1 MPAAVSFRGAM
12 TATAPDPSEAPE
24 PDTSEVSLSYPGWR
38 VVFLCFVMA
47 VVCWGFGFYG
57 HGFYLAEL
65 QRLHGWPA
73 WLVSSAS
80 TAYYFFSAFLV
91 VFINDGVRRFGA
103 RACVLV
109 GAVAMAAALA
119 ALPFIATPWQLFAS
133 YGVMAFAWATM
144 SVGAITNIL
153 GLWFERKRGLAISL
167 ALNGASLGGVVLVPA
182 LVFLAAGAG
191 FATAMLSA
199 AAFVLLL
206 VPPLALL
213 VLSPRRPVP
222 TKSSGLQPAATAVPT
237 WTRATALRSLA
248 LWSVSAPFSLALLS
262 QAGFLV
268 HQISFL
274 ETTIGRRQAGIAVAV
289 TTAMAIVG
297 RLSLGLIADRID
309 QRVASALSMASQAG
323 ALAVMSQASDA
334 AVLLGASALYGF
346 SVGNL
351 ITFPA
356 LIIQREFEPA
366 AFGMLVGLSTAITQ
380 FTYAFGPGLLGLV
393 RDATGSYTAP
403 LGLCVAINLLA
414 AAIVLKRVRGGQT
427 PSNRQHIGSA

>member
-1 MPAAVSFRGAM
+1 M
-12 TATAPDPSEAPE
+12 TATVPVVPREGTGATSDEA
-24 PDTSEVSLSYPGWR
+24 SLSYPGWR
-38 VVFLCFVMA
+38 IVFLCFVMA

-80 TAYYFFSAFLV
+80 TAYYFFSAILV

-103 RACVLV
+103 RTCVLV
-109 GAVAMAAALA
+109 GALAMAIALA
-119 ALPFIATPWQLFAS
+119 TLPLVTHPWHLFAS
-133 YGVMAFAWATM
+133 YAVMAFAWATM

-153 GLWFERKRGLAISL
+153 GLWFERRRGLAISL
-167 ALNGASLGGVVLVPA
+167 ALNGASLGGVVIVPSM
-182 LVFLAAGAG
+182 VFLAAAEG
-191 FATAMLSA
+191 FTTAMLSS
-199 AAFVLLL
+199 AAFVL
-206 VPPLALL
+206 VVVVPLAF
-213 VLSPRRPVP
+213 VILSPRRTAPQ
-222 TKSSGLQPAATAVPT
+222 TPAASFADASDAPPERV
-237 WTRATALRSLA
+237 WTRGSALRSLA

-268 HQISFL
+268 HQIAFL
-274 ETTIGRRQAGIAVAV
+274 EPTIGRRQAGIAVAV

-297 RLSLGLIADRID
+297 RLSLGTIADRIN
-309 QRVASALSMASQAG
+309 QRVASALSLASQAA
-323 ALAVMSQASDA
+323 ALAVMTQATDA
-334 AVLLGASALYGF
+334 SVLLGACAVYGF

-356 LIIQREFEPA
+356 LIIQREFEAA

-403 LGLCVAINLLA
+403 LCLCVAINVLA
-414 AAIVLKRVRGGQT
+414 AATVLKRPRT
-427 PSNRQHIGSA
+427 